1 MTLDRR
7 FAPRWAAFRHNAK
20 QFLIAV
26 DQGLNALL
34 GLLLG
39 LAGLLYLL
47 PRPAGFWW
55 ADETISAYCWRWELS
70 GVRRLPRLLVDALAR
85 CWGRYQ
91 PLPGKLRVRAS
102 GPPAPPGGTLLPL
115 TSCLQPAGLQLPRT
129 GLKGEPWPLKVWQRW
144 KSWKR

>member
-55 ADETISAYCWRWELS
+55 ADETISAHCWRWELS

-85 CWGRYQ
+85 CWGDTNHCRESYECER
-91 PLPGKLRVRAS
+91 LGR
-102 GPPAPPGGTLLPL
+102 
-115 TSCLQPAGLQLPRT
+115 QLPPEERCC
-129 GLKGEPWPLKVWQRW
+129 P
-144 KSWKR
+144 